1 MAKRTKL
8 NHEGLILESQK
19 LSERSLLPG
28 MILQFSYNAKTAY
41 DRKPLI
47 YFMDWDKEKVNIEG
61 INLNYLKPS
70 NLQKFFTNI
79 SNRIVPIY
87 YENLLKLKKPY
98 QRVQVA
104 SRLSM
109 ETFNNQTVYKMIFP
123 TDNQLIKA
131 YRSYKLTTVSSMK
144 VVNLRLDMLNDS
156 TPYNRGD
163 IITEAYYKKLRGEE

>member
-8 NHEGLILESQK
+8 NHGGLILESQK

-28 MILQFSYNAKTAY
+28 MILQFTYNSPTTY

-47 YFMDWDKEKVNIEG
+47 YFMDWDKSKENIEG
-61 INLNYLKPS
+61 INLNYLKPA

-79 SNRIVPIY
+79 KNRVVPVY
-87 YENLLKLKKPY
+87 HENLLKLKKPY
-98 QRVQVA
+98 LRVQVS

-109 ETFNNQTVYKMIFP
+109 ETFNNQTIYKVIFP

-131 YRSYKLTTVSSMK
+131 YRSYKLTNASSMR
-144 VVNLRLDMLNDS
+144 VINLDLDL
-156 TPYNRGD
+156 
-163 IITEAYYKKLRGEE
+163 LRGEIKTDEN